1 MRKNY
6 VVFGSKS
13 GRGISKTKALFDL
26 LSQAYYIWLCLEVLH
41 GMLNPLKDIYSK
53 I

>member
-6 VVFGSKS
+6 VVFGSNS

-26 LSQAYYIWLCLEVLH
+26 LSQAYMGGFVHERE
-41 GMLNPLKDIYSK
+41 S
-53 I
+53 

>member
-6 VVFGSKS
+6 VVFGSNS

-26 LSQAYYIWLCLEVLH
+26 LSQAYLVFFSIKVKQEV
-41 GMLNPLKDIYSK
+41 MT
-53 I
+53 